1 MLSSG
6 SLLSLMADS
15 PSSVINSSL
24 MTRRRKMSSLTRP
37 THPSSPTA
45 LSPRVAGYVLERKK
59 TKSYR
64 WMRLNFDPYPDTT
77 YEAKRM
83 IEGVAYE
90 MRVYAVNSIGMSRH
104 SPASQPFVPVGEW
117 SRLFFNTRAAD
128 GPTVTCD
135 LTTPRSHN
143 TLLLCFPSV

>member
-1 MLSSG
+1 
-6 SLLSLMADS
+6 
-15 PSSVINSSL
+15 
-24 MTRRRKMSSLTRP
+24 MSRC
-37 THPSSPTA
+37 
-45 LSPRVAGYVLERKK
+45 AGYVLERKK

-104 SPASQPFVPVGEW
+104 SPASEPFVPVGEW
-117 SRLFFNTRAAD
+117 NRLFSTP
-128 GPTVTCD
+128 GPPTV
-135 LTTPRSHN
+135 RR
-143 TLLLCFPSV
+143 